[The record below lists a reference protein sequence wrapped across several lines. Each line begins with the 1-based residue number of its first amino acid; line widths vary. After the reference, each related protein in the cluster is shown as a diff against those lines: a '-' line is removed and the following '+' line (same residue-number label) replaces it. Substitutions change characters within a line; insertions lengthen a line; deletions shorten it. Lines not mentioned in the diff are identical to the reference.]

1 MTQIPIFSLRK
12 IQLIN
17 ASDKH
22 SCPAWNTSTW
32 NLLHCINSRRIC
44 TLLDIAIHKSI
55 LLRLAH
61 SCPHKIRII
70 AVFILLWKLT
80 SYRINNKR
88 SPGKQRIYL
97 LGHISGD
104 KISTAK
110 NLIFVMF
117 ANSSLRNKWSS
128 TYTCLLQLFKRI
140 LISFYKKKL
149 RLYCVTHLC
158 GTMFVLQCT
167 GIFPRWN
174 ANFIT

>member
-1 MTQIPIFSLRK
+1 M
-12 IQLIN
+12 
-17 ASDKH
+17 
-22 SCPAWNTSTW
+22 
-32 NLLHCINSRRIC
+32 LHCINSRRIY
-44 TLLDIAIHKSI
+44 TLLDIALHKSI
-55 LLRLAH
+55 LLTLAH

-117 ANSSLRNKWSS
+117 ANSSLRTNDPPLTLACCNYSRGF
-128 TYTCLLQLFKRI
+128 LFLTAKRSWGCIVWHVCVGQCFYFNALVFSHGGMQI
-140 LISFYKKKL
+140 L
-149 RLYCVTHLC
+149 
-158 GTMFVLQCT
+158 
-167 GIFPRWN
+167 
-174 ANFIT
+174 